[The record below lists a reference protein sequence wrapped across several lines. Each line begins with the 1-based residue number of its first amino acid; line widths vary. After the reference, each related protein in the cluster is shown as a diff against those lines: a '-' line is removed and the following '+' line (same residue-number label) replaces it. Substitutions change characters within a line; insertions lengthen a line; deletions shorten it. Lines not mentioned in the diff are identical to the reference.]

1 MEQLSPFA
9 RRLKEARLAADVSQ
23 RKLGMMVG
31 LRPQQ
36 SSPRMNRYELGHHVP
51 PDYGLIKR
59 LGDVLGVPP
68 AYFFC
73 DDDVMAEIIKRIGKM
88 KVKER
93 MKLLRNME
101 LDVG

>member
-1 MEQLSPFA
+1 MEQPSPFA
-9 RRLKEARLAADVSQ
+9 RRLKEARLASGISQ
-23 RKLGMMVG
+23 RRLGMMVG

-59 LGDVLGVPP
+59 LGNVLGVPP

-73 DDDVMAEIIKRIGKM
+73 DDDVMAEIIKRIGMM
-88 KVKER
+88 KVNER
-93 MKLLRNME
+93 MKLLKNMDS
-101 LDVG
+101 DV